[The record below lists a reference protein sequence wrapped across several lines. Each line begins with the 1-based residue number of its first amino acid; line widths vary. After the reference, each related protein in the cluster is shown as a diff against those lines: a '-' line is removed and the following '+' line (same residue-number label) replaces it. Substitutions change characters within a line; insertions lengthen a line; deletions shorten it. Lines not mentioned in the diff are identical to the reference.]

1 MCNMNSKIFC
11 ASIIAM
17 AQTFLFYED
26 LRRNGVHSSE
36 ANSLQYC
43 FDVEL
48 IRPHQFCEAC
58 YSYMQLKT
66 CSRRKFNDGYC
77 WTCPEAEHYRSVR
90 TGSILENRK
99 VSFPCFLHL
108 LWLFCN
114 RASACDAARIL
125 SMRSLFRSLRQSM
138 AEDLLQNGVY
148 TKIGVAA

>member
-66 CSRRKFNDGYC
+66 CSRRGDGSS
-77 WTCPEAEHYRSVR
+77 TTATAGPALKPNI
-90 TGSILENRK
+90 TA
-99 VSFPCFLHL
+99 P
-108 LWLFCN
+108 
-114 RASACDAARIL
+114 
-125 SMRSLFRSLRQSM
+125 
-138 AEDLLQNGVY
+138 
-148 TKIGVAA
+148 